1 MGTHSISLTAIISR
15 SITNTPR
22 QRQNQQPFR
31 DNERQDSKMASVMDQ
46 AKNTLAEN
54 FGHGADKLATHSF
67 SLDQTPDL
75 SGKVAVVT
83 GGSQGIGYGVTHT
96 LLSHNVSKL
105 YILSTD
111 EQVVEGAKEAIAKDM
126 GKDVADRTEWIHC
139 DLSDW
144 KQVKDVAEKIKSQED
159 RLDILVN
166 NAGRGIMTYQL
177 TDYGVDRHMA
187 MNHMA
192 HVILTSH
199 LLPLMKET
207 AEKKGTT
214 VRITNQASNLH
225 ESVPKDLK
233 FESLED
239 LNQDLGPN
247 TQYGRSKLAAILYA
261 RYFNRKVTQNGHPNV
276 LMNATHPGIVSTK
289 MSKQDI
295 HEPFPLGGY
304 AMSAGLELFKKD
316 QFEGAKSTVYAATLI
331 DSSGNYICP
340 PAVPEPGSAASQDD
354 KLQDSLMELTRKV
367 VMDKTKRE
375 SADQGCPFDDLVLH

>member
-139 DLSDW
+139 DL
-144 KQVKDVAEKIKSQED
+144 
-159 RLDILVN
+159 RLE
-166 NAGRGIMTYQL
+166 AGQGRGREDQVAGGQT
-177 TDYGVDRHMA
+177 RHSRQQRRPG
-187 MNHMA
+187 HHDLPA
-192 HVILTSH
+192 H
-199 LLPLMKET
+199 
-207 AEKKGTT
+207 
-214 VRITNQASNLH
+214 
-225 ESVPKDLK
+225 
-233 FESLED
+233 
-239 LNQDLGPN
+239 
-247 TQYGRSKLAAILYA
+247 
-261 RYFNRKVTQNGHPNV
+261 
-276 LMNATHPGIVSTK
+276 
-289 MSKQDI
+289 
-295 HEPFPLGGY
+295 
-304 AMSAGLELFKKD
+304 
-316 QFEGAKSTVYAATLI
+316 
-331 DSSGNYICP
+331 
-340 PAVPEPGSAASQDD
+340 
-354 KLQDSLMELTRKV
+354 
-367 VMDKTKRE
+367 
-375 SADQGCPFDDLVLH
+375 